1 MNGSL
6 YVVVVL
12 FGTMTLTDLASIHAI
27 TSHNKATMKQAY
39 EHVLT
44 LKDATD
50 SFRSYMSMLKKI
62 YGYQRTA
69 ESEQNDI
76 ASTWL
81 TLEFNATGSSPTDL
95 VPVSTVI
102 QVKDNYRM
110 YLKQTYPEYFS
121 KNNREISIPRHLAEK
136 RLRLF
141 ALKKLHQR
149 QRRMALRRWENIK
162 HRVVIPMLDAASFS
176 DEIGVISISPD
187 DFQRIFEKVSAETN
201 ELGHPGNVGRAAR
214 CVR

>member
-50 SFRSYMSMLKKI
+50 SFVSYMSMLKKM
-62 YGYQRTA
+62 YGYKRTTEA
-69 ESEQNDI
+69 EQQDL
-76 ASTWL
+76 ASTRL
-81 TLEFNATGSSPTDL
+81 ALEFHATGSNLNDL
-95 VPVSTVI
+95 VPVSKVI
-102 QVKDNYRM
+102 ELKDNYRAF
-110 YLKQTYPEYFS
+110 LKQTHPEYFS
-121 KNNREISIPRHLAEK
+121 KHSIQTTIPRHLAEK

-141 ALKKLHQR
+141 ALKQLAKR
-149 QRRMALRRWENIK
+149 QRRMSLRRWENIK